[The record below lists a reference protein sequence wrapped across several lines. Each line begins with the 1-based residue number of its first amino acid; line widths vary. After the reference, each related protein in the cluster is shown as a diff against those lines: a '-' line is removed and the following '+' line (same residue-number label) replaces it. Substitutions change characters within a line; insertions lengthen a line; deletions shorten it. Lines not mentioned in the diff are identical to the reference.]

1 MIDSYQDIINSLNAE
16 EFDFDYAVKRIF
28 NYQKDQN
35 PIFRR
40 FLSMIDYAQYPQA
53 ISEYPFCPIVA
64 FKHHELKSGQWSTT
78 DQYFVSSGT
87 GGNRSRHYVRDINHY
102 NKISQRIFEG
112 HFGSLKDFQIL
123 GLLPHYSE
131 NPHSSLLSMVR
142 HFTKCSAYE
151 GRMYLTDLDALHKQI
166 NSNKTN
172 HIPTLI
178 IGVSFAML
186 DYASSYQ
193 HQLDESFIIIETGG
207 MKKYKR
213 EMTKDEIHDAL
224 RISFSG
230 AQICS
235 EYGMTECLAQAYS
248 VDSTWIKMNDYFKVV
263 ITDPTDPGQ
272 VLAPGRTGRI
282 NIIDLANV
290 ATLSFIATDDIGKV
304 SQIDPSLFQ
313 VLGRLSNTD
322 LRGCNYLI

>member
-1 MIDSYQDIINSLNAE
+1 VIDSYQDIINSLNAE
-16 EFDFDYAVKRIF
+16 QFDFDYAVRRIF
-28 NYQKDQN
+28 NYQKEHN
-35 PIFRR
+35 PVFRQ
-40 FLSMIDYAQYPQA
+40 FLSMIDHVQSPQVIA
-53 ISEYPFCPIVA
+53 EYPFCPIAA
-64 FKHHELKSGQWSTT
+64 FKHHELKSGQWSTA
-78 DQYFVSSGT
+78 DQYFMSSGT
-87 GGNRSRHYVRDINHY
+87 GGNRSRHYVRDIHHY
-102 NKISQRIFEG
+102 NKTSQRIFEG

-123 GLLPHYSE
+123 GLLPHYSD

-142 HFTKCSAYE
+142 HFTECSSYE
-151 GRMYLTDLDALHKQI
+151 GKMFLTDLDNLNLQI

-172 HIPTLI
+172 SIPTVI

-186 DYASSYQ
+186 DYVSSYQ
-193 HQLDESFIIIETGG
+193 HQLDDSFIIIETGG

-213 EMTKDEIHDAL
+213 EMTKEEIHDTL
-224 RISFSG
+224 RMSFSG

-235 EYGMTECLAQAYS
+235 EYGMTECLAQSYS
-248 VDSTWIKMNDYFKVV
+248 IDSTWIKMNDFFKVV

-272 VLAPGRTGRI
+272 VLTPGRTGRI

-304 SQIDPSLFQ
+304 SQDDPNLFQ